1 MSMREVG
8 GPVYTFHYEVL
19 SEPIIRF
26 VKDSKNNI
34 FKVRINKYI
43 TRREVSPQGNS
54 IVYASYDVDVEKK
67 TFWETLFNKPG
78 IKEWV
83 NIEPNF
89 YIPGL
94 YVMFSPSGVV
104 FKEHLYIDEKSA
116 MNGNSS
122 YIFRS
127 KNRKEK

>member
-1 MSMREVG
+1 MSMID
-8 GPVYTFHYEVL
+8 PCSPTYTFHHDEL

-26 VKDSKNNI
+26 VKDSNNNI
-34 FKVRINKYI
+34 FKIRVNKYI
-43 TRREVSPQGNS
+43 TRRECSSKGNS
-54 IVYASYDVDVEKK
+54 TVYASYDVEVEKK
-67 TFWETLFNKPG
+67 TFWENLFNKSG
-78 IKEWV
+78 INEWV
-83 NIEPNF
+83 TIEPNF